1 MANDAE
7 LNIKLKADAS
17 SATKSISKFTN
28 SAKDQVSA
36 VEKSF
41 SALKVVAGA
50 AVAAFAGAK
59 IVSSIK
65 SAIDAA
71 KIQEDAV
78 NSLNTSLKLA
88 GSFSEEASR
97 DIQNFAS
104 NLQSVTTIGDETTL
118 KLFSLAKNFGLTNE
132 RTKELTKAAIE
143 LSAATGISLESAI
156 TNLGKSTGGLVGE
169 LGESIPALKGL
180 SKEALE
186 SGAAIDFVLDRFGG
200 AAASK
205 LQTFSGAT
213 TALSNSFGDLQERF
227 GEIITQNQ
235 AVIIAI
241 NAVKKGFEQLGTAIS
256 GTQDDVGGFVTFTVK
271 VLARLSFVAS
281 EVFGSI
287 LENLAKLQA
296 GFKRANIGL
305 ALTQF
310 IFADDTKRK
319 ELASFIAEQAKLLEQ
334 AENFQKTVRRG
345 RDEILDL
352 TSGVIGEIENLQ
364 KVYSKTT
371 EEAVNLGKDSKK
383 PLSDIKE
390 SVEET
395 TDAWAKQLEEIRKL
409 PAAQRDAAFAGV
421 IALDKLRGAQ
431 AEYEQEQKKSADAG
445 IAALNKLREA
455 QGEYEQEQKNSIIAL
470 RNAQEQA
477 DLDRLNSLKET
488 QEQARQA
495 ITQGAISATS
505 AVLGADS
512 TSLLDVDKLKGEIG
526 ELSSSL
532 NKSLSGST
540 LKNIQNILT
549 KITSDYEKDVN
560 QISQQ
565 IKNVEVEL
573 SAGDNLSEDRKRE
586 LLESKSSLQNE
597 LNQKKEEFT
606 AREKALQREVE
617 IREKIAAKELE
628 IENKK
633 EAVNQ
638 STLAVLS
645 QVAGVV
651 GDILL
656 PGFGGIISNLTNF
669 LGGGPEQV
677 KALVTGLAE
686 GLPDIITAIADSIP
700 ALIEILIDR
709 APDIIEA
716 LADATPKIIE
726 SLIRKAPSIIET
738 LVKRAPD
745 IALAIIKSAFQAAI
759 PVRFDT
765 DELKEKVSKIIEN
778 LLEGVSNIPEKLG
791 DAIQSYFDGLLS
803 SFDVV
808 IDAFNSIGTIFEEI
822 AGLFQPLVDAF
833 QSIINQGK
841 GLSGSGGGG
850 STRAAAR
857 NIRDTFLGRKKLFA
871 KGITEIPSGFPNDSF
886 NAGLTSGERV
896 VDADTNT
903 DLKAFLKAANSGAM
917 GGASGNV
924 NLTIKLQVG
933 QEELARQILKL
944 DRSNFK
950 LRA

>member
-17 SATKSISKFTN
+17 EATKSISKFSN
-28 SAKDQVSA
+28 SAKEQVSA

-50 AVAAFAGAK
+50 AVAAFAGVK

-65 SAIDAA
+65 AAVEAA

-132 RTKELTKAAIE
+132 RTKDLTRAAIE
-143 LSAATGISLESAI
+143 LSAATGTSLEAAI

-227 GEIITQNQ
+227 GEIITKNEAVIAAINGVKNAFIDFGVVVEENQ
-235 AVIIAI
+235 SGVSVFVTKSVEFLSGFAIFAAQTFQGVVDGITGFIIAI
-241 NAVKKGFEQLGTAIS
+241 KES
-256 GTQDDVGGFVTFTVK
+256 
-271 VLARLSFVAS
+271 
-281 EVFGSI
+281 
-287 LENLAKLQA
+287 
-296 GFKRANIGL
+296 NI
-305 ALTQF
+305 A
-310 IFADDTKRK
+310 
-319 ELASFIAEQAKLLEQ
+319 IAEFQQKYLGADLKEFIDRQQAAIDKNKAFRDSVKQTTDSITIRSAETIGAIKKLEKGIVK
-334 AENFQKTVRRG
+334 AKEETKKFG
-345 RDEILDL
+345 DE
-352 TSGVIGEIENLQ
+352 
-364 KVYSKTT
+364 
-371 EEAVNLGKDSKK
+371 SKK
-383 PLSDIKE
+383 PLADTKK

-421 IALDKLRGAQ
+421 IALEKLRGAQ

-455 QGEYEQEQKNSIIAL
+455 QGEYEQEQRNSIIAL
-470 RNAQEQA
+470 QKAQEQA
-477 DLDRLNSLKET
+477 DQDRLKSLKET

-540 LKNIQNILT
+540 LKNIQTILT

-573 SAGDNLSEDRKRE
+573 SAGDNLSEDRRRE
-586 LLESKSSLQNE
+586 LLERKSSLQNE
-597 LNQKKEEFT
+597 LNQRKEEFT

-633 EAVNQ
+633 DAVNK

-656 PGFGGIISNLTNF
+656 PGFGGIISSITSF
-669 LGGGPEQV
+669 LGGGPEQI
-677 KALVTGLAE
+677 KALVTGLAD

-759 PVRFDT
+759 PIRFDT
-765 DELKEKVSKIIEN
+765 DELKEKVSEVIEN

-803 SFDVV
+803 SFDAV
-808 IDAFNSIGTIFEEI
+808 IDAFNSIGTVFEEI

-833 QSIINQGK
+833 QSIINQVK

-850 STRAAAR
+850 STRAAGR
-857 NIRDTFLGRKKLFA
+857 NIRDTILGRKKLFA

-917 GGASGNV
+917 AGASGNV